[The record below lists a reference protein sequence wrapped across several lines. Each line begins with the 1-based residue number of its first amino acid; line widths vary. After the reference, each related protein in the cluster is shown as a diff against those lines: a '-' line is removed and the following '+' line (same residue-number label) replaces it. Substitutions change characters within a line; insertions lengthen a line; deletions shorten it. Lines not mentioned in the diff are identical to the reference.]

1 MNAIKAIRTK
11 VFEVTQTEFAEIA
24 GVKQS
29 TVSRWE
35 NGVAPTLDEMR
46 TIRQAAADRG
56 IEWEDSWF
64 FVPPAESET
73 KVAAA

>member
-1 MNAIKAIRTK
+1 MNAIKSIRTT
-11 VFEVTQTEFAEIA
+11 VFGVTQVEFAVIA

-46 TIRQAAADRG
+46 TIRQAALDRA
-56 IEWEDSWF
+56 IEWKDEWF
-64 FVPPAESET
+64 FDSRSELQAT
-73 KVAAA
+73 G